1 MNKPPEKTIEYIP
14 NVDDEKEYIIEY
26 ELCQLRSKI
35 KSIEDGYHH
44 DSPVYKNII
53 IPSLTNLIKTLE
65 ILNEKIDDETE
76 NSNCQGIEL
85 LLAEIHTSF
94 FD

>member
-26 ELCQLRSKI
+26 ELCLLRSKI

-53 IPSLTNLIKTLE
+53 LPSLHSLIEKLE
-65 ILNEKIDDETE
+65 KLDEKIDDEVE
-76 NSNCQGIEL
+76 KYHFQGIEYL
-85 LLAEIHTSF
+85 IAEINTSF
-94 FD
+94 FY

>member
-1 MNKPPEKTIEYIP
+1 MNKPPEKTIEYVP
-14 NVDDEKEYIIEY
+14 NIDDEKEYVIEY

-53 IPSLTNLIKTLE
+53 IPSLINLIKTLE
-65 ILNEKIDDETE
+65 ILNEKIDDENE
-76 NSNCQGIEL
+76 NNDCQDIDL
-85 LLAEIHTSF
+85 LVGEIQTTF